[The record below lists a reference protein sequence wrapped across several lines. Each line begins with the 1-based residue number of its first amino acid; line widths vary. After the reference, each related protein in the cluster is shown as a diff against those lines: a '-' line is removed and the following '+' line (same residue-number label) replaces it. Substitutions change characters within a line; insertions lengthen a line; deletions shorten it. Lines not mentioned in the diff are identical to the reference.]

1 MCQASFLLYRL
12 LERLLSKLKG
22 AKKLKINYK
31 FANETVEIEVGEDWG
46 NILIDLDRQEYN
58 VNHKE
63 TRRHTTLDNEN
74 EDGEWLAVEDAEIV
88 AFFAGESDEERLHSA
103 ISQLSPKQQELI
115 RVICFDGISVNDY
128 ATDEG
133 VDQSAISH
141 RLQMIYKKIKKFL

>member
-1 MCQASFLLYRL
+1 M
-12 LERLLSKLKG
+12 KV
-22 AKKLKINYK
+22 NYK
-31 FANETVEIEVGEDWG
+31 FANETVEIEVDEDWG

-74 EDGEWLAVEDAEIV
+74 EDGEWLAVEDAEIA

-103 ISQLSPKQQELI
+103 ISQLNPKQQELI
-115 RVICFDGISVNDY
+115 RVIYFDGISVNDY
-128 ATDEG
+128 ATSEG

-141 RLQMIYKKIKKFL
+141 RLRTIYKKIKKFL

>member
-1 MCQASFLLYRL
+1 M
-12 LERLLSKLKG
+12 
-22 AKKLKINYK
+22 KINYK

-141 RLQMIYKKIKKFL
+141 RLQMIYK